1 MDLHRFRRLIA
12 RARETADDRSAL
24 PLFKEALGLWQGEPL
39 AGLDSPWL
47 DDVREQLRDEQW
59 AAELD
64 RADALLR
71 AGRHGERLPALS
83 ARAERHPLDERVAGQ
98 FMLALFRSGQA
109 ADALTHYQRVRGQL
123 AEELGVDPGA
133 PLQQLHQR
141 VLTGDPVLARPAPQ
155 PAARPAHRGRR
166 PDTSPAARLSALVHR
181 PGPAARGTRQS
192 AGLVGPTGRVGS
204 DLRYRRHRRHR
215 RHLRHRQDLPGPA
228 LGPPKPRPL
237 PRRSVVCGPARLR
250 PFGRAARRT
259 CRGGPRIPRCPWRGF
274 PVRPAGRTGAGRSGS
289 RSMLFPGPGPCLNGP
304 SPPALLGGRLR

>member
-12 RARETADDRSAL
+12 RARETADDRSAP

-71 AGRHGERLPALS
+71 DGRHGVCLP
-83 ARAERHPLDERVAGQ
+83 
-98 FMLALFRSGQA
+98 ALFRSGRA
-109 ADALTHYQRVRGQL
+109 ADALAHYQRVRGQL

-155 PAARPAHRGRR
+155 PAPRTGADVPTPRQ
-166 PDTSPAARLSALVHR
+166 LSAFPRWFTGRDQQLAELDR
-181 PGPAARGTRQS
+181 ST
-192 AGLVGPTGRVGS
+192 GLVGPTGRVGS
-204 DLRYRRHRRHR
+204 DLRYRRHRRN
-215 RHLRHRQDLPGPA
+215 RQDLPGPA

-259 CRGGPRIPRCPWRGF
+259 RRGGPRIPRCPWRGF
-274 PVRPAGRTGAGRSGS
+274 PVRPTGRTGAGRSGS